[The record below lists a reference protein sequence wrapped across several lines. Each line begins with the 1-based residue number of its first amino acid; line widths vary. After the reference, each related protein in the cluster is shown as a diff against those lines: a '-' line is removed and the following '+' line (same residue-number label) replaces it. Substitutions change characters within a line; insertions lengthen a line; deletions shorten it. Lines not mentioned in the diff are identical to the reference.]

1 MEGQCGVSLE
11 QANEYFGQQEY
22 GKAVECLS
30 SLLTHVPDAVSE
42 RTNLLNSRA
51 NCYLRMKQYEK
62 VVNDSDEVLSLGP
75 NIEALLRKSKALGKL
90 GRFHEAYQA
99 VEQCL
104 ALEPQNSGALKEQA
118 RLQTVVD
125 ALQDEAILLSQ
136 RDLCR
141 QVADEEEL
149 AAAGKEREPP
159 EGSERDSP
167 NMNGSPSSAN
177 LGKTAQGSGT
187 ATSTDVNLYCSYCD
201 VQCQTKVDLHLH
213 CTSLA
218 HQAIIMSDSGRDWK
232 HRPPPRGITGDEYT
246 LCQEHISQGNCQFGT
261 QCTAAHSEDELA
273 EWRERYQYRQIRI
286 QQARDRQLNGE
297 SYSEKLLER
306 WMSSST
312 PHSVMNEHVEGV
324 MVTTDNKLNVSVSS
338 KQASHA
344 WTFTLN
350 CKPGVYLSRVALL
363 YDAHRSHFHLASVTS
378 NGDQQETSHNLPP
391 MCQEWSASGTDPPG
405 SPTSPVTY
413 TIRLVFNTGIYGT
426 FRQSVVFDFGGSQ
439 EPVLLQR
446 VCVDVA
452 SSEEMNRLNQ
462 VRNSM
467 LCVGERWS
475 NTNKT
480 IIEFVPKPADATEND
495 KGLMSFY
502 TPPASPEQLFTREVL
517 DGPLT
522 KNNYKGRM
530 HDLLY
535 IEEMAQYKEISRFN
549 MKVQLQ
555 MVKSFMLLPGTSGA
569 KYAQSGELYSRVKLI
584 EDLSEDTM
592 AGRLILNS
600 VQAVLL
606 APMSGKD
613 SSPDT
618 IYEAVVE
625 EKGKGFIFLRV
636 SAKCVSDLKL
646 MADKDMRAEMQ
657 LQLNRLPI
665 CEMHFAVDKVP
676 DMSILFPEVQRPTNI
691 PWNPHRQWSEDLDLR
706 LNAKQKEA
714 ILAITSSLTVPL
726 PPILLCGPF
735 GTGKTFTLAQAAKQI
750 LKQPNT
756 RILICTH
763 SNSAADLYI
772 KEYLHPY
779 VLTNHEEAR
788 PLRVYYRNR
797 WVRTVHPIVQGYC
810 LISDS
815 GYNFRMPTRE
825 DVMKHRVV
833 VATLSTS
840 RYLCHLELEPGTF
853 THILIDEAAQAMEC
867 ETIMPVALAT
877 STTRIVLAGDHMQ
890 LSPHVYS
897 DFARERNLHMS
908 LLERLY
914 HNYPSN
920 HPCKILLVENYRSHQ
935 SIIEYTSKLFY
946 EGKLVASGKQPRH
959 KVHFPLTFF
968 TARGEDVQNQN
979 STSFYNNAEVFE
991 VVERV
996 KELQDKWPEEWGPVD
1011 ESSIGVV
1018 TPYSDQVFRIRGELR
1033 KKRLYNVSVERVLN
1047 VQGKQFRALF
1057 LSTVRTRHTCKSV
1070 SESVSKEQELD
1081 YGFLSDAKLLNTA
1094 ITRAQS
1100 LVAVVGDPVAVL
1112 SVGKCR
1118 KLWDVYLE
1126 KCSEAASLHGITW
1139 AAIKAQLDGVELKK
1153 TYVLNPLAPEFI
1165 PRALQMAQLARA
1177 PRNWNVSP
1185 RGAQPF
1191 LPRHPADGQVPI
1203 GPTGSPMRAFTPPVA
1218 PRPTFGKPPSP
1229 VQRIDPYTGAS
1240 LLYVPSA
1247 YGSNMLL
1254 PIRPFRPIPP
1264 HYNTHMLLP
1273 VDPRVFPHHPIMH
1286 PFAVNPLLQQQGAV
1300 APPTSGAHP
1309 TTPTSV
1315 ADQGQ
1320 GDASRGGTVAGQVPD
1335 RSRGTEPVSPT
1346 AGSGASS
1353 QKRRGPDGAS
1363 APSNNAA
1370 SSRGF
1375 VFNHTA
1381 RNIQPRPS
1389 PTNQSA
1395 SGSESPTSPLMP
1407 PSHSHPQ
1414 GVAPPVSPFRENPSQ
1429 GRQFNLPTRVM
1440 EEPQRYPGMA
1450 PPVMEGRAQDHTEGR
1465 EPGVGSSSN
1474 ARLGMF
1480 GGLGQ
1485 AAGANPRRNLEQMF
1499 EAQRLSEAA
1508 EQQRQQQAGWRGSM
1522 PPAHV
1527 ESVGPHHMARYPGQP
1542 MRPSGPN
1549 MFPPEHLSPTSQ
1561 PGPTPLGGPHLGSME
1576 QRQQGRQWVP
1586 MHHRAQAHT
1595 FGFPRG
1601 VPPEGRFMQQGL
1613 ISRGPGTAPTI
1624 GEQHFTAGTQ
1634 PTGNRDSRPG
1644 GHLPVSTGG
1653 QLFLRGDQPFQGANL
1668 GMGVDGQSMG
1678 SGGALSMGNTNQP
1691 LGRGNQ
1697 NMDRANV
1704 PLGGS
1709 GQAVGGVNQAIGG
1722 SSAGG
1727 RLMPAEMQGMQ
1738 RGSGT
1743 DSASLQ
1749 GNRGYNAMQAP
1760 NLGENSA
1767 LAQLASDQRQA
1778 PNSRYSYQ
1786 PPPRFIRQQQAKAQQ
1801 DFPPGPGPA
1810 QRELAADRMR
1820 EGTPLYQRH
1829 VARGGEVQQPMG
1841 RYPPGQP
1848 LQQGQPFLTPSQ
1860 TTEQRQHLQAD
1871 IPEALRFL
1879 TQFPQPTVSVQ
1890 GAPPVRQET
1899 ASTTPTTMSY
1909 ANVVRAPPRPKNPSQ
1924 PGQDNKGSKPLALDA
1939 NVGYVSGTNGLYT
1952 YFK

>member
-22 GKAVECLS
+22 GKAAECLS

-125 ALQDEAILLSQ
+125 ALQDE
-136 RDLCR
+136 
-141 QVADEEEL
+141 VAEEEEL

-167 NMNGSPSSAN
+167 NMNGSPSSSAN
-177 LGKTAQGSGT
+177 LGKTVQGSGT
-187 ATSTDVNLYCSYCD
+187 ATTTDVNLYCSYCD

-273 EWRERYQYRQIRI
+273 EWQERYQYRQIRI

-363 YDAHRSHFHLASVTS
+363 YDVHRSHFHLASVTS

-413 TIRLVFNTGIYGT
+413 TIRLGFNTGIYGT
-426 FRQSVVFDFGGSQ
+426 FRQSAVFDFGGSQ

-480 IIEFVPKPADATEND
+480 IIEFLPKPADATEND

-502 TPPASPEQLFTREVL
+502 TPPASPDQLFTREVL

-555 MVKSFMLLPGTSGA
+555 LVKSFMLLPGTSGA

-606 APMSGKD
+606 APMAGKD

-625 EKGKGFIFLRV
+625 EKGKGFIFLRL
-636 SAKCVSDLKL
+636 SATCVADLKL
-646 MADKDMRAEMQ
+646 MADKDMKAEMQ

-825 DVMKHRVV
+825 DVMKHRMV

-840 RYLCHLELEPGTF
+840 RYLCHLELDPGTF
-853 THILIDEAAQAMEC
+853 THILVDEAAQAMEC

-877 STTRIVLAGDHMQ
+877 SSTRIVLAGDHMQ

-914 HNYPSN
+914 HAYPSN

-959 KVHFPLTFF
+959 KEHFPLTFF

-1112 SVGKCR
+1112 SIGKCR

-1165 PRALQMAQLARA
+1165 PRALQMAQMARA

-1309 TTPTSV
+1309 TTPTPTSM

-1320 GDASRGGTVAGQVPD
+1320 GDASRGGTVAGQGPD
-1335 RSRGTEPVSPT
+1335 RPRGTDRQDISPT
-1346 AGSGASS
+1346 AGSGSSS

-1363 APSNNAA
+1363 APNNNPAT
-1370 SSRGF
+1370 SRGF

-1407 PSHSHPQ
+1407 PSHPHPQ
-1414 GVAPPVSPFRENPSQ
+1414 GAAPPVSPYRENPQQ
-1429 GRQFNLPTRVM
+1429 GRQFNLQTRVM
-1440 EEPQRYPGMA
+1440 EESQRYPGMA
-1450 PPVMEGRAQDHTEGR
+1450 PPVVEGRVQEHPEGR
-1465 EPGVGSSSN
+1465 EPGVGSASN

-1480 GGLGQ
+1480 GGLG
-1485 AAGANPRRNLEQMF
+1485 GGNTRRNLEQMF

-1508 EQQRQQQAGWRGSM
+1508 EQQRQQQAGWRGNLPPGSM
-1522 PPAHV
+1522 AQQ
-1527 ESVGPHHMARYPGQP
+1527 EAQHHIARYTGQP
-1542 MRPSGPN
+1542 LRPAGPN

-1561 PGPTPLGGPHLGSME
+1561 PGPGPLGGPHMGSMD
-1576 QRQQGRQWVP
+1576 QRQQ
-1586 MHHRAQAHT
+1586 
-1595 FGFPRG
+1595 GFPRG

-1613 ISRGPGTAPTI
+1613 NSRCPGTAPTI
-1624 GEQHFTAGTQ
+1624 GDQHFTTGAQ
-1634 PTGNRDSRPG
+1634 LTGNRDSRQ
-1644 GHLPVSTGG
+1644 VSAGG
-1653 QLFLRGDQPFQGANL
+1653 QLFLRGDQPFRGASL
-1668 GMGVDGQSMG
+1668 GMGADGQPMG
-1678 SGGALSMGNTNQP
+1678 SGALNMGGSNQP
-1691 LGRGNQ
+1691 PGRGNQ
-1697 NMDRANV
+1697 MLERANV

-1722 SSAGG
+1722 PNTGG
-1727 RLMPAEMQGMQ
+1727 RLMPTEMQAGMH

-1743 DSASLQ
+1743 DNTSV
-1749 GNRGYNAMQAP
+1749 NRGYNNAMP
-1760 NLGENSA
+1760 VPSLSENSA
-1767 LAQLASDQRQA
+1767 LAQLALEQQRQG

-1801 DFPPGPGPA
+1801 DFPPTPGSAPA
-1810 QRELAADRMR
+1810 QPADSHRTR
-1820 EGTPLYQRH
+1820 EGTPLYQRQ
-1829 VARGGEVQQPMG
+1829 VARGGEVQQPIG
-1841 RYPPGQP
+1841 RYLPGQP
-1848 LQQGQPFLTPSQ
+1848 PQQGQPFLTPSQ
-1860 TTEQRQHLQAD
+1860 TEQRQHLQAD

-1879 TQFPQPTVSVQ
+1879 TQVPPQFPQPAVSAQ
-1890 GAPPVRQET
+1890 AAPPVRQET
-1899 ASTTPTTMSY
+1899 ASATPTTMSY

>member
-125 ALQDEAILLSQ
+125 ALQDE
-136 RDLCR
+136 
-141 QVADEEEL
+141 VADEEEL

-1879 TQFPQPTVSVQ
+1879 TQVPQQFPQPTVSVQ

>member
-125 ALQDEAILLSQ
+125 ALQDE
-136 RDLCR
+136 
-141 QVADEEEL
+141 VADEEEL

-1576 QRQQGRQWVP
+1576 QRQQG
-1586 MHHRAQAHT
+1586 
-1595 FGFPRG
+1595 FPRG

-1879 TQFPQPTVSVQ
+1879 TQVPQQFPQPTVSVQ

>member
-1576 QRQQGRQWVP
+1576 QRQQG
-1586 MHHRAQAHT
+1586 
-1595 FGFPRG
+1595 FPRG

-1879 TQFPQPTVSVQ
+1879 TQVPQQFPQPTVSVQ

>member
-51 NCYLRMKQYEK
+51 NCYLRMKQYGK

-125 ALQDEAILLSQ
+125 ALQDE
-136 RDLCR
+136 
-141 QVADEEEL
+141 VADEEEL

-177 LGKTAQGSGT
+177 LGKTTQGSGI

-363 YDAHRSHFHLASVTS
+363 YDVHRSHFHLASVTS

-426 FRQSVVFDFGGSQ
+426 FRQSAVFDFGGSQ
-439 EPVLLQR
+439 ETVLLQR

-462 VRNSM
+462 VRSSM

-475 NTNKT
+475 NTSKT

-517 DGPLT
+517 EGPLT

-555 MVKSFMLLPGTSGA
+555 LVKSFMLLPGTSGA

-600 VQAVLL
+600 VQTVLL
-606 APMSGKD
+606 APAAVKD

-625 EKGKGFIFLRV
+625 EKGKGFIFLRL

-646 MADKDMRAEMQ
+646 MADKDMKAEMQ

-810 LISDS
+810 LISDT
-815 GYNFRMPTRE
+815 GYNFRMPCRE

-840 RYLCHLELEPGTF
+840 RYLCHLELDPGTF
-853 THILIDEAAQAMEC
+853 THILVDEAAQAMEC

-914 HNYPSN
+914 HTYPSN

-1070 SESVSKEQELD
+1070 SESISKEQELD

-1165 PRALQMAQLARA
+1165 PRALQMTQLARA

-1300 APPTSGAHP
+1300 APPTSGTHP
-1309 TTPTSV
+1309 TTPTPTSM

-1320 GDASRGGTVAGQVPD
+1320 GDASRVGTVAGQVPD
-1335 RSRGTEPVSPT
+1335 RQQGTDRQEVSPT

-1363 APSNNAA
+1363 APNNNPA

-1414 GVAPPVSPFRENPSQ
+1414 GVAPPVSPYRENPSQ
-1429 GRQFNLPTRVM
+1429 GRQFNLPSRVM
-1440 EEPQRYPGMA
+1440 EEAQRYPGMA
-1450 PPVMEGRAQDHTEGR
+1450 PPVMEGRVQEHTEGR
-1465 EPGVGSSSN
+1465 EPGVGSASN

-1480 GGLGQ
+1480 GAMGHP
-1485 AAGANPRRNLEQMF
+1485 AAGANTRRNLEQMF

-1508 EQQRQQQAGWRGSM
+1508 EQQRQHQAGWRGNM
-1522 PPAHV
+1522 PPASMAQQ
-1527 ESVGPHHMARYPGQP
+1527 EGPHHMARYTGQP
-1542 MRPSGPN
+1542 LRPAGPN

-1561 PGPTPLGGPHLGSME
+1561 PGPTPLGGPHMGTME
-1576 QRQQGRQWVP
+1576 QRQQVLSYLSGS
-1586 MHHRAQAHT
+1586 
-1595 FGFPRG
+1595 GFPRG

-1624 GEQHFTAGTQ
+1624 GDQHYTTGTQ
-1634 PTGNRDSRPG
+1634 PSVNRESRPG
-1644 GHLPVSTGG
+1644 GHLPVSAGG
-1653 QLFLRGDQPFQGANL
+1653 QLFLRGDQPFRGANV

-1678 SGGALSMGNTNQP
+1678 SGGALNMGNTNQP
-1691 LGRGNQ
+1691 PGRGNQ
-1697 NMDRANV
+1697 IMDRANV

-1722 SSAGG
+1722 PNTGG
-1727 RLMPAEMQGMQ
+1727 RLMPAEMQGLH

-1743 DSASLQ
+1743 DNTSVQ

-1760 NLGENSA
+1760 SISENSV
-1767 LAQLASDQRQA
+1767 LAQLATDQRQA

-1801 DFPPGPGPA
+1801 DFPPGSLPT
-1810 QRELAADRMR
+1810 QRELPVDRMR
-1820 EGTPLYQRH
+1820 EGTPLYQRQ
-1829 VARGGEVQQPMG
+1829 VARGGEVQQAMG

-1848 LQQGQPFLTPSQ
+1848 PQQGQPFLTPGQ
-1860 TTEQRQHLQAD
+1860 AEQRQHLQAD

-1879 TQFPQPTVSVQ
+1879 TQFPPPTVSAQV
-1890 GAPPVRQET
+1890 APPVRQET
-1899 ASTTPTTMSY
+1899 ASATPTTMSY

-1924 PGQDNKGSKPLALDA
+1924 SGQDNKGSKPLALDA